1 MAKRKILFRI
11 ANLKGGGAEKVLTTI
26 LKKLDRDKFEI
37 DLLLHQLAGIYLK
50 DLPHDVGLYYLGK
63 GEAHLGDS
71 WLPKIIER
79 KIEKKKYKW
88 LKANTRYIYSHK
100 LKKEYD
106 VEVAFLHDLMP
117 TIKTSPTKKKVAW
130 VHNDFSN
137 ENYLTEKIKKD
148 IIEASDSFDKT
159 VCVSLQSKES
169 FENYGADSSKT
180 LLIYNPIDDK
190 EILAKSEL
198 ETIELD
204 SNMVNLLAMGRL
216 HPQKRYDRMI
226 EAVEILVKKGIVNF
240 HLNILGEGNEKEK
253 LSEMIR
259 SKNLESL
266 ITLRGFIANPY
277 PWIKASD
284 VFVMSSDFE
293 GFPVVVCENLILN
306 KPIVSTRVSGTIE
319 VIDKHGFG
327 FITEKTPNDLAEKL
341 GEMILNAALREKFK
355 LKIQSTELPFEENQS
370 MKEINK
376 LLFEI

>member
-1 MAKRKILFRI
+1 MTKRKILFRI
-11 ANLKGGGAEKVLTTI
+11 ANFEGGGAEKVLTTI
-26 LKKLDRDKFEI
+26 LKKLNRDKFEI
-37 DLLLHQLAGIYLK
+37 DLLLHRLSGIYLK
-50 DLPHDVGLYYLGK
+50 DIPKDVGLFYLGK
-63 GEAHLGDS
+63 GEAHLGNS

-88 LKANTRYIYSHK
+88 LKSNTKYIYSKK

-117 TIKTSPTKKKVAW
+117 IVKSSPSKKKIAW

-148 IIEASDSFDKT
+148 IVEASQCFDKII
-159 VCVSLQSKES
+159 CVSLQSKES

-180 LLIYNPIDDK
+180 QLIYNPIDEK
-190 EILAKSEL
+190 EIYAKSEL
-198 ETIELD
+198 EKIELD
-204 SNMVNLLAMGRL
+204 KNKINLLAMGRL

-226 EAVEILVKKGIVNF
+226 EAVELLVKRGVDNF

-259 SKNLESL
+259 SKDLETHIS
-266 ITLRGFIANPY
+266 LRGFIANPY

-293 GFPVVVCENLILN
+293 GFPVVICENLILN
-306 KPIVSTRVSGTIE
+306 KPIISTRVSGTIE
-319 VIDKHGFG
+319 VIAEHGLG
-327 FITEKTPNDLAEKL
+327 FITEKNPNDLAEKL
-341 GEMILNAALREKFK
+341 GNMILNKAVREVFEQ
-355 LKIQSTELPFEENQS
+355 KIRSTELPFSSDHS
-370 MKEINK
+370 MREINQ

>member
-50 DLPHDVGLYYLGK
+50 DLPLDVGLYYLGK

-100 LKKEYD
+100 LKNDYD

-117 TIKTSPTKKKVAW
+117 TIKTSPSKKKVAW

-137 ENYLTEKIKKD
+137 KNYLTEKIKKD
-148 IIEASDSFDKT
+148 IVEASDSFDKT

-180 LLIYNPIDDK
+180 QLIYNPIDEK
-190 EILAKSEL
+190 EIYAKSEL
-198 ETIELD
+198 EKIELD
-204 SNMVNLLAMGRL
+204 KNKINLLAMGRL

-259 SKNLESL
+259 SKDLETHIS
-266 ITLRGFIANPY
+266 LRGFIANPY

-284 VFVMSSDFE
+284 IFVMSSDFE
-293 GFPVVVCENLILN
+293 GFPVVICENLILN
-306 KPIVSTRVSGTIE
+306 KPIISTRVSGTIE
-319 VIDKHGFG
+319 VIAEHRLG
-327 FITEKTPNDLAEKL
+327 FITEKNPNDLAEKL
-341 GEMILNAALREKFK
+341 GNMILNKVVRDTFEQ
-355 LKIQSTELPFEENQS
+355 KIRSTELPFTSDHS
-370 MKEINK
+370 MREINQ